1 MSTLL
6 PASRLGIF
14 ARNQTMRL
22 LPLLARFGMRGF
34 GGRIERASRAIILP
48 R

>member
-14 ARNQTMRL
+14 MRNQSMRV
-22 LPLLARFGMRGF
+22 LPLLARFGRGF
-34 GGRIERASRAIILP
+34 GGRIERASRAVTLP
-48 R
+48 D